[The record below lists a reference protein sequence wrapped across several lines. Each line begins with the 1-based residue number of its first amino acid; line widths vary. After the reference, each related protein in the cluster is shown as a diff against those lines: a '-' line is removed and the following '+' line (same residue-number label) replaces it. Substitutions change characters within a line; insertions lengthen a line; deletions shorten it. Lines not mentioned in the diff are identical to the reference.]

1 MFRRILLLLLILF
14 LTYCNAFGEL
24 VSDYPDFAS
33 YTVDELLI
41 LREMINEQLLIH
53 GYNPYFDIER
63 GEKGEA
69 VSDIQEKLQELGYY
83 TGAISAKF
91 DTETQKAFKRFEKEN
106 DLKNDGVASREDQI
120 VLYST
125 EVIVR
130 ASATLMPEAT
140 ADPMTEI
147 YAKYGSFDYTDCMRY
162 PEKHL
167 GEKVVLKGKAVQVL
181 GNRSEGF
188 QIRLTTSGSNDIVYV
203 YINEDPGYNIIE
215 NDLLTIYATMYKTIT
230 YESTWRAE
238 ITIPAANAD
247 YIVLR

>member
-106 DLKNDGVASREDQI
+106 NLKNDGVASREDQI

-147 YAKYGSFDYTDCMRY
+147 
-162 PEKHL
+162 
-167 GEKVVLKGKAVQVL
+167 
-181 GNRSEGF
+181 
-188 QIRLTTSGSNDIVYV
+188 
-203 YINEDPGYNIIE
+203 
-215 NDLLTIYATMYKTIT
+215 
-230 YESTWRAE
+230 
-238 ITIPAANAD
+238 
-247 YIVLR
+247 